1 LQLPD
6 QQKLIMTKQQFLH
19 ELEQIIE
26 VDPGSIQGDETLKD
40 LAGWDSMARV
50 SFIAMADE
58 RLEALVSPAQLAA
71 CKSVPNLMALFP
83 DKIS

>member
-1 LQLPD
+1 
-6 QQKLIMTKQQFLH
+6 MTKQQFLH
-19 ELEQIIE
+19 ELERIIE
-26 VDPGSIQGDETLKD
+26 VDPGSIQGNETLKD

-58 RLEALVSPAQLAA
+58 RMETLVSPAQLAA
-71 CKSVPNLMALFP
+71 CKSVPDLTALFP